1 MYVCTVPVLR
11 LSRQRWWSLPRFHS
25 RCLLRQN
32 PVQSRRE
39 DSRHAPW
46 TPPRTVVP
54 GSRCSPWARHQ
65 HYRPEG
71 PPWFYPGTG
80 EVFVANVTNV
90 QRHLVGLHFA
100 FLLLAG
106 RRVFP
111 QLDLARKHGFAELA
125 LEYRARLFF
134 LFVRA
139 AHLLHVLAQV
149 GQPTKRVL
157 AVFTLERPL
166 VLVSCSHVHR
176 KGRVVS
182 KCSTTTTQ
190 WKQDT
195 VFIVSWTPTMFYN

>member
-1 MYVCTVPVLR
+1 MRHGHHLELLFLVRDAHHELAISIIVQRVLLDFTHVDTLNVLR
-11 LSRQRWWSLPRFHS
+11 ERRLLLERFVAELA
-25 RCLLRQN
+25 C
-32 PVQSRRE
+32 E
-39 DSRHAPW
+39 G
-46 TPPRTVVP
+46 TVIAV
-54 GSRCSPWARHQ
+54 SQLVTAHVV
-65 HYRPEG
+65 
-71 PPWFYPGTG
+71 GTG

-176 KGRVVS
+176 EGRVVS

-190 WKQDT
+190 
-195 VFIVSWTPTMFYN
+195 